1 MSSLEYPFVLGT
13 AGHIDHGKTALV
25 RSLSGI
31 DCDRLSEEKKRGMT
45 IELGF
50 APLLLPSGRT
60 VSVVDV
66 PGHEKFIRQM
76 VAGAAGVDAI
86 MLVVAADDGVMPQT
100 REHLEIL
107 TLLGVKNGLTVINKI
122 DLVDE
127 EMLELAKDEIISL
140 TEGTFLEG
148 APLLPVSALNG
159 EGIPELL
166 AEIDQIVSQSVQKD
180 RAGAFFMPVDR
191 AFHMSGFGTVVT
203 GTALRGSL
211 SEGDDIE
218 MMPAGEEAK
227 VRSLQ
232 VHGEN
237 VKTAFAGQR
246 VAVNIAGASLQDV
259 ARGDV
264 LAAKGTALPT
274 SCVDVLVEVL
284 PSYSE
289 PIEHWQRIRFH
300 VGTSDTVAR
309 ISLIDRE
316 RILPGETAP
325 AQILTEE
332 TITTSH
338 DAKFIIRTYS
348 PLKTAAGGRVLLP
361 AGERPKNKETKA
373 SLVSLLERFSKSEA
387 ESEKF
392 AALLDYKEVMT
403 HFDAL
408 SQLGWER
415 KYLSGTALS
424 LESKGM
430 LGIIKC
436 GTDVY
441 ISPRKMDVLNVKLQE
456 KLEKF
461 HRTHPERKGM
471 NLEEISKALFIRDT
485 RFLKELLKLF
495 RRKSWINFDDERA
508 ALIDF
513 EPFDETKFLGSVIE
527 LTKAAAEAGYSMLT
541 VDEARKGLGVS
552 EKEMTRIITF
562 LKERKEV
569 NIIGEGYLL
578 FSKTEEDLLDKL
590 AKIEGEITLA
600 GVRDLTNSSRK
611 YILPLLEYFDSR
623 GITRRVGDKRL
634 LLKRK

>member
-1 MSSLEYPFVLGT
+1 M
-13 AGHIDHGKTALV
+13 
-25 RSLSGI
+25 
-31 DCDRLSEEKKRGMT
+31 
-45 IELGF
+45 
-50 APLLLPSGRT
+50 
-60 VSVVDV
+60 
-66 PGHEKFIRQM
+66 
-76 VAGAAGVDAI
+76 
-86 MLVVAADDGVMPQT
+86 
-100 REHLEIL
+100 
-107 TLLGVKNGLTVINKI
+107 
-122 DLVDE
+122 
-127 EMLELAKDEIISL
+127 
-140 TEGTFLEG
+140 
-148 APLLPVSALNG
+148 
-159 EGIPELL
+159 
-166 AEIDQIVSQSVQKD
+166 
-180 RAGAFFMPVDR
+180 
-191 AFHMSGFGTVVT
+191 
-203 GTALRGSL
+203 
-211 SEGDDIE
+211 
-218 MMPAGEEAK
+218 
-227 VRSLQ
+227 
-232 VHGEN
+232 
-237 VKTAFAGQR
+237 
-246 VAVNIAGASLQDV
+246 
-259 ARGDV
+259 
-264 LAAKGTALPT
+264 
-274 SCVDVLVEVL
+274 
-284 PSYSE
+284 
-289 PIEHWQRIRFH
+289 
-300 VGTSDTVAR
+300 
-309 ISLIDRE
+309 
-316 RILPGETAP
+316 
-325 AQILTEE
+325 
-332 TITTSH
+332 
-338 DAKFIIRTYS
+338 
-348 PLKTAAGGRVLLP
+348 
-361 AGERPKNKETKA
+361 
-373 SLVSLLERFSKSEA
+373 VSLLERFSKSEA

>member
-211 SEGDDIE
+211 SEGYDIE

>member
-403 HFDAL
+403 NFDAL

-415 KYLSGTALS
+415 KSLSGTALS